1 MENQIAYLE
10 TTHISP
16 HPQNPRKDL
25 GDLTELA
32 ASIKANGIMQ
42 NLTVVRKPWSVND
55 DKPID
60 YTVVIGHRRLAAAKM
75 ADLNEVP
82 CVIVEMDDRQQ
93 LATMMLENMQR
104 SDLTIIEQAEG
115 FQMMM
120 ELGETLQDIARQTGF
135 SESTVRRRVKLL
147 ELDPEK
153 LREAASRG
161 ATLMDFAELD
171 KIADPERKNKVLE
184 SIGTANFRYELK
196 RALDDAA
203 AEEHRAALIEQVEAF
218 ATTLHKS
225 ETDGLKRVRWYH
237 CSAPEIEKPED
248 ADERAYFYTASQW
261 DITLYVQQD
270 AQEIAAL
277 DDAAIEREK
286 QQARRNDF
294 DQIAKRAY
302 ELRYDFVVALPPIK
316 QKMPEI
322 AELMIR
328 ATLDNAYINIDLP
341 KMLGVDCGDADDID
355 YALVE
360 STVQANPKRAVFL
373 TAYANYGD
381 GANCGYHDY
390 SGKYRPNES
399 LDALYDILLRLGY
412 ALSDEEQAYRDG
424 THELFADSTDI
435 CVV

>member
-10 TTHISP
+10 VAHIFP

-32 ASIKANGIMQ
+32 DSIKANGIMQ
-42 NLTVVRKPWSVND
+42 NLTVVRKPWSVHD
-55 DKPID
+55 DKPVD
-60 YTVVIGHRRLAAAKM
+60 YTVVIGHRRFAAAKL
-75 ADLNEVP
+75 AGFNEVP
-82 CVIVEMDDRQQ
+82 CVIVEMADRQQ

-218 ATTLHKS
+218 ATAIDKS
-225 ETDGLKRVRWYH
+225 AADNLRRVRWF
-237 CSAPEIEKPED
+237 SSRTPEIAKPED
-248 ADERAYFYTASQW
+248 ADARAYFYTVSQW

-381 GANCGYHDY
+381 SANCGYHDY
-390 SGKYRPNES
+390 HGDYRPNPE
-399 LDALYDILLRLGY
+399 LDALYDILQRLGY
-412 ALSDEEQAYRDG
+412 ALSDEEQAYQDG
-424 THELFADSTDI
+424 THELFATVND
-435 CVV
+435 